1 MGWVWTYLVVALVG
15 GTYCCGSVGDAI
27 VVVGV
32 FREVVMD
39 RIVFVAPFRV
49 LGLPSGLVLSCRVV
63 SSACFFPVYD

>member
-39 RIVFVAPFRV
+39 RIVFVVAVSCPRFAIWVGVVVPCRV
-49 LGLPSGLVLSCRVV
+49 LGLVLSCI
-63 SSACFFPVYD
+63 